1 MGYVKSGIFVAI
13 AIAVIYYSNFF
24 HHLFTNPKVNPLF
37 FEICVAAYTIIIL
50 LIFYISFILPTFFGV
65 KDIEEYNPKLIPIGA
80 VTGVIAVVSLLI
92 AIWPVWGWTSLLIFL
107 SLWKGFFGL
116 STFLPGGQFGNLLFL
131 LINAGTIFSFYIIEH
146 EGYFHWFI
154 YHHHLYI
161 FLTIFKLTKLN
172 KISKRTHVSFDEN

>member
-1 MGYVKSGIFVAI
+1 MLGDKILAYIKSAIFVGI

-50 LIFYISFILPTFFGV
+50 LILYISFILPVFFGV

-80 VTGVIAVVSLLI
+80 VTGVVAVVSLLI

-116 STFLPGGQFGNLLFL
+116 SIFLPGGQFGNLLFL
-131 LINAGTIFSFYIIEH
+131 VINAGTIFSFYLI
-146 EGYFHWFI
+146 
-154 YHHHLYI
+154 
-161 FLTIFKLTKLN
+161 
-172 KISKRTHVSFDEN
+172 